1 VSTVVVPFNDST
13 LLLEEHGDT
22 VLVMTGDSR
31 VSTTISVLRGS
42 EGFSAPFNPSTTS
55 SMGFWIP
62 GAEKERAG
70 ATLLIDGGVDD
81 DVAGR
86 RVASPLPT
94 IISAHFLKDKLLEL
108 LGREAISTFLRG
120 ISTGVI
126 GVSGAFISSV
136 GGTEL
141 NVSSVIASAIIS

>member
-1 VSTVVVPFNDST
+1 VSTVVVPFKDGT
-13 LLLEEHGDT
+13 LLLEEDGDT
-22 VLVMTGDSR
+22 VLVMTRDSR
-31 VSTTISVLRGS
+31 ASAMISVLRES
-42 EGFSAPFNPSTTS
+42 EGLSASFSPSTAS
-55 SMGFWIP
+55 SMGFWFP

-70 ATLLIDGGVDD
+70 ETLLIDGGVDD

-108 LGREAISTFLRG
+108 LGREAVSTGLAG

-136 GGTEL
+136 GGMEL